1 MMTKTKMSIFNRYVN
16 PTTKDVT
23 FIKHLIDNV
32 FWDDRKEV
40 NQDKGHSKANNVQV
54 FIPKNKNDLSDLV
67 KPSQFDGEKNWTIAT
82 GDFIVKGDIDKSSVS
97 KISELEDAFTITFV
111 DEKDYGSPNMHHF
124 EIKGE

>member
-1 MMTKTKMSIFNRYVN
+1 MMTNTKMSIFNRYVN

-97 KISELEDAFTITFV
+97 KISELEDVFTITFV